1 VLVLAA
7 CAPNPRGCV
16 SRPHGEPPPNRSP
29 SATLI
34 LSSPPPR
41 FRLAAP
47 WELDTGID
55 QATTYIDLSASMRG
69 YARGPSSPLFR
80 MLQRVKE
87 VLVGRGVRTFEAAG
101 FGRDVQDR
109 QTVGGLVDALAWPP
123 DQTATCPATALSQAA
138 GADVAESSL
147 VVVVTDGVA
156 SGSGSDCGPHC
167 AAGSDVAC
175 VGQALAD
182 LALNGRALW
191 LFGVQIPFSGRYY
204 SEISRQPLELHG
216 EGRPIYLWISGRN
229 LQLGRDLL
237 DALTR
242 WAQENQLGQVL
253 AAEAWPGRWVGLV
266 PRAQPRWRLQDVEL
280 GGRMEARGSAI
291 VMTGQISR
299 VDGTAFPRIIV
310 PSGELSKR
318 FTIRI
323 PLASVDAFPATI
335 APFIVVTS
343 QFVVREP
350 ENPQASPG
358 EVPRCDIDL
367 FPSIPGGRVQAAC
380 LRPGSGKANER
391 SLEVALEPGTDHA
404 ANGPVLSSTWRIG
417 EGAAA
422 LLAPWTTTDDST
434 LKAVHQTLGLA
445 PLWEIVTTRIR
456 TQEPHGLQK
465 PIAEFR
471 EDRQ

>member
-1 VLVLAA
+1 MVV
-7 CAPNPRGCV
+7 
-16 SRPHGEPPPNRSP
+16 
-29 SATLI
+29 
-34 LSSPPPR
+34 SPPPPR
-41 FRLAAP
+41 SRLAAP
-47 WELDTGID
+47 WELYTAID
-55 QATTYIDLSASMRG
+55 RTTTYIDLSASMRG
-69 YARGPSSPLFR
+69 YARGPGSPLFR
-80 MLQRVKE
+80 MLQRIKE

-109 QTVGGLVDALAWPP
+109 RAVGGLVDALAWPP
-123 DQTATCPATALSQAA
+123 DQTATCPASALSQAA
-138 GADVAESSL
+138 SGQVADSSL

-156 SGSGSDCGPHC
+156 SGSANDCGPHC

-204 SEISRQPLELHG
+204 SEISHQPLLVQG

-229 LQLGRDLL
+229 LRLGRDLL

-253 AAEAWPGRWVGLV
+253 AAEAWPGRWDGLV
-266 PRAQPRWRLQDVEL
+266 PRAQARWRLQDVEL
-280 GGRMEARGSAI
+280 GGRMEARGNTIA
-291 VMTGQISR
+291 MTGQISR
-299 VDGTAFPRIIV
+299 VAGTAFPRITV
-310 PSGELSKR
+310 PAGELSR
-318 FTIRI
+318 LFTIRI

-335 APFIVVTS
+335 APLVVVTS

-358 EVPRCDIDL
+358 EVRRCDADL
-367 FPSIPGGRVQAAC
+367 FPSTPGGRVQAAC
-380 LRPGSGKANER
+380 LSSGSGTANEK
-391 SLEVALEPGTDHA
+391 SLEVALEPGSGHA
-404 ANGPVLSSTWRIG
+404 TNGAILSSTWRIG
-417 EGAAA
+417 EGSAAP
-422 LLAPWTTTDDST
+422 LAPWTTTDDST

-456 TQEPHGLQK
+456 TQEPRGLQK
-465 PIAEFR
+465 PIVEFS
-471 EDRQ
+471 EDGR